1 MEKKCFSHLA
11 EREQLGAI
19 ASEIA
24 RARVWAEKA
33 NISRR
38 DSAVRRALELLDYF
52 LSGSPSLVPRD
63 ELESWK
69 ARLQSVDA
77 DEGLLADVEA
87 RLVKILTAQHARH

>member
-1 MEKKCFSHLA
+1 MEKRCFSHLA
-11 EREQLGAI
+11 EREQLGHI

-33 NISRR
+33 HISRR
-38 DSAVRRALELLDYF
+38 DGAVRRALELLDCL
-52 LSGSPSLVPRD
+52 LSGSPSLVSRD
-63 ELESWK
+63 DLESWK

-87 RLVKILTAQHARH
+87 RLVKILTGERS